1 MTKIVVLDG
10 FTLSQNDLSWE
21 SLEALGEVDI
31 YPRTTSSDFLARA
44 KNADILVVNK
54 YPIDKA
60 TIAALPHLKYI
71 CVSATGYNNI
81 DIQAATER
89 NIPVSNVVGYGSP
102 SVAQHVFAMILHFTN
117 GITQHHQSVQNGD
130 WSRCPDFCYTLFP
143 MIELQDKTIGIYG
156 FGKIGQ
162 QVAVLAQAFGMRVL
176 AHHKHPQRDAR
187 EGVEFVSFETM
198 TEQSDFITFHAP
210 LTEQNR
216 EIANA
221 DFFDKMKKNAYL
233 LNTGRGALVHEND
246 LKNALETGKIAGAA
260 LDVLTIEPP
269 TKNNA
274 LFGVKNCIITPHQAW
289 ASHESRA
296 RLLAEVVKNI
306 KAFLNG
312 KQRNTINT

>member
-21 SLEALGEVDI
+21 KLEALGEVDI
-31 YPRTTSSDFLARA
+31 YPRTAPDDFLARA

-54 YPIDKA
+54 YPLDKT
-60 TIAALPHLKYI
+60 TIAQLPKLKYI
-71 CVSATGYNNI
+71 CVSATGYNNT
-81 DIQAATER
+81 DVKAATER

-143 MIELQDKTIGIYG
+143 MIELQGKTIGIYG

-176 AHHKHPQRDAR
+176 AHHKHPERDAR
-187 EGVEFVSFETM
+187 EGVEFVSFDTM

-210 LTEQNR
+210 LTKQNY
-216 EIANA
+216 EIASA

-233 LNTGRGALVHEND
+233 INTGRGALIHEND
-246 LKNALETGKIAGAA
+246 LRIALEIGEIAGAA
-260 LDVLTIEPP
+260 LDVLAIEPP
-269 TKNNA
+269 VEDNV

-289 ASHESRA
+289 ASRESRA
-296 RLLAEVVKNI
+296 RLLHEVVNNV
-306 KAFLNG
+306 KAFLDG
-312 KQRNTINT
+312 TPINVI